1 MKKTAL
7 FGAIVLSMMAFGQK
21 KTIVLN
27 KVGNDKDAHGC
38 KGSAGYTYSQIK
50 HDCIRAF
57 EQKIKLKEVKPAGT
71 ATFMSA
77 VIFSKDM
84 KQAEIFL
91 PDVASES
98 IVLTKQTKTNS
109 WKNGSYTL
117 ESYKKDRYR
126 LKKNNKIVYEQM

>member
-1 MKKTAL
+1 MKKTL
-7 FGAIVLSMMAFGQK
+7 VFSAILLSMVAFGQK
-21 KTIVLN
+21 TIVLD

-71 ATFMSA
+71 ATFTSS

-84 KQAEIFL
+84 KQAEVFL
-91 PDVASES
+91 PNVKSGSLILNKE
-98 IVLTKQTKTNS
+98 TKTNS
-109 WKNGSYTL
+109 WKNGSYVL

-126 LKKNNKIVYEQM
+126 LKKDNKAVYEQM